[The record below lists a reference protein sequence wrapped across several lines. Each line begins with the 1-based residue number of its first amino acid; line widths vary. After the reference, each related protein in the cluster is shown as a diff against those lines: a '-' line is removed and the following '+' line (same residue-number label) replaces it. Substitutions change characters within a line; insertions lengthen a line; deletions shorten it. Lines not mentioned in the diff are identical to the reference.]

1 MRRRG
6 KREDGVL
13 TVDAIKRQYRSEWI
27 LLADPEV
34 DEELRVLAGR
44 VVSHSKDRDE
54 VDRKAIQLRLKRSAF
69 LYTGECLEDMEYVLW
84 CADVESPAAVCTNI
98 N

>member
-1 MRRRG
+1 MARRR
-6 KREDGVL
+6 KQIDDVL
-13 TVDAIKRQYRSEWI
+13 TVDEIKSRYPSEWI

-34 DEELRVLAGR
+34 DDALRVLGGR

-69 LYTGECLEDMEYVLW
+69 LYTGEIPEGTAVVL
-84 CADVESPAAVCTNI
+84 
-98 N
+98 